1 MRRRVTMVLTLAL
14 PLAAYSLMAGAQTT
28 PKGKGSAAASASA
41 PAPSAAAP
49 ADSSSAPAASAAAS
63 ASGSPAATASG
74 AGTPA
79 PVMVDM
85 NASKPADQTMN
96 GATYSVRLRDL
107 EQRVDELK
115 DQVRRSHT
123 RLALL
128 SDTILGGGTS
138 GSRAEVQFDNEMSS
152 AFQLI
157 KAVFVVDGQVQYSRQ
172 DETGA
177 LSDQKEIPIYT
188 GNLPPGD
195 HTIQLELTFQG
206 NGYGVFSYLKGYKF
220 GVKSGHAFTVGEG
233 KALVVTALAYEKGGV
248 TTPLEQ
254 RPTIEWREKTAP
266 IGSSPPPAAAASA
279 STNAGGGK
287 K

>member
-1 MRRRVTMVLTLAL
+1 MVLSLAL
-14 PLAAYSLMAGAQTT
+14 PLAAYSFLASAQTT
-28 PKGKGSAAASASA
+28 PKSKGAAAPSAADSAAAPPPAAS
-41 PAPSAAAP
+41 SSSAAP
-49 ADSSSAPAASAAAS
+49 ADSSAAAPA
-63 ASGSPAATASG
+63 PAPATSG

-79 PVMVDM
+79 AVMVDM
-85 NASKPADQTMN
+85 NSKPADQTMN

-233 KALVVTALAYEKGGV
+233 KALVVTALAYEKGGA

-266 IGSSPPPAAAASA
+266 IGSVPPPAAAA
-279 STNAGGGK
+279 TTTGGPGGGK

>member
-28 PKGKGSAAASASA
+28 PKGKGAASASA
-41 PAPSAAAP
+41 SASASAAPAAAAP
-49 ADSSSAPAASAAAS
+49 ADSSGS
-63 ASGSPAATASG
+63 ASPAPSSSPAAAANG

-85 NASKPADQTMN
+85 TANKPADQAMN

-172 DETGA
+172 DDSGA

-233 KALVVTALAYEKGGV
+233 KTLVVTALAYEKGGV

-254 RPTIEWREKTAP
+254 RPTIDWHEKTAP
-266 IGSSPPPAAAASA
+266 LGAAPPPAASA
-279 STNAGGGK
+279 STNVGGGK

>member
-1 MRRRVTMVLTLAL
+1 MVLTLAL
-14 PLAAYSLMAGAQTT
+14 PLAAYSLVAGAQTK
-28 PKGKGSAAASASA
+28 PKAHGASASASASAAPADSAAAPAASASA
-41 PAPSAAAP
+41 AAAP
-49 ADSSSAPAASAAAS
+49 AT
-63 ASGSPAATASG
+63 GG
-74 AGTPA
+74 PA

-85 NASKPADQTMN
+85 NSNKATDQGMN

-128 SDTILGGGTS
+128 SDTILGGGAS
-138 GSRAEVQFDNEMSS
+138 GSRAEVEFQNEMSS
-152 AFQLI
+152 AFQLT
-157 KAVFVVDGQVQYSRQ
+157 KALFVVDGQVQYSRA

-177 LSDQKEIPIYT
+177 LADQKQIPIYT

-195 HTIQLELTFQG
+195 HTIQLDLTFQG
-206 NGYGVFSYLKGYKF
+206 NGYGVFSYLRGYKF
-220 GVKSGHAFTVGEG
+220 EVKSGHPFTVGEG

-266 IGSSPPPAAAASA
+266 ISASAPAPAATPAAS
-279 STNAGGGK
+279 GGK

>member
-1 MRRRVTMVLTLAL
+1 MVLTLAL

-28 PKGKGSAAASASA
+28 PKGKGAASASA
-41 PAPSAAAP
+41 SASASAAPAAAAP
-49 ADSSSAPAASAAAS
+49 ADSSGS
-63 ASGSPAATASG
+63 ASPAPSSSPAAAANG

-85 NASKPADQTMN
+85 TANKPADQAMN

-172 DETGA
+172 DDSGA

-233 KALVVTALAYEKGGV
+233 KTLVVTALAYEKGGV

-254 RPTIEWREKTAP
+254 RPTIDWHEKTAP
-266 IGSSPPPAAAASA
+266 LGAAPPPAASA
-279 STNAGGGK
+279 STNVGGGK

>member
-1 MRRRVTMVLTLAL
+1 MRRRVTMVLSLAL
-14 PLAAYSLMAGAQTT
+14 PLAAYSFLASAQTT
-28 PKGKGSAAASASA
+28 PKSKGAAAPSAADSAAAPPPAAS
-41 PAPSAAAP
+41 SSSAAP
-49 ADSSSAPAASAAAS
+49 ADSSAAAPA
-63 ASGSPAATASG
+63 PAPATSG

-79 PVMVDM
+79 AVMVDM
-85 NASKPADQTMN
+85 NSKPADQTMN

-233 KALVVTALAYEKGGV
+233 KALVVTALAYEKGGA

-266 IGSSPPPAAAASA
+266 IGSVPPPAAAATTSGP
-279 STNAGGGK
+279 GGGK